1 MRKITIL
8 FLCLQVCI
16 ICLHAQTVDTS
27 LLKKRLT
34 DYLQNNFQ
42 EKLYVHTD
50 KNTYLAGE
58 IIWFKIYNTEAYTNR
73 PVNISKV
80 AYIEL
85 LDNQNKPIL
94 QTKVTLKEGGGEGTL
109 YLPVSINSGSYVL
122 RTYTSWMKNFGAD
135 YYYHKD
141 LSVYNTLKEENFNE
155 EKKVDDNIYRVHFF
169 PEGGNLVDG
178 LTSRIAFR
186 AVDRRGKSVEFEGV
200 ILNHNNDTISKFSP
214 LKFGIGSFYFCPYK
228 AEKYKVLIKPKGG
241 NEFSTTLPPIF
252 EKGTVISIKRK
263 DPAYLSVLLQS
274 NLVQPDEKYTLLV
287 HSGQKIVCVK
297 TISKED
303 TGKEYPVAVSLL
315 GDGISHFTLF
325 SSKGTAICQR
335 LYFKKPAN
343 LLNIRTE
350 TDKQDY
356 VPKEKVQLNIHAGLP
371 VKTNYSISVY
381 QTDSDIN
388 EEESIIS
395 SLWLSSELKGK
406 IENVAWYLKDP
417 TGDATDNLMLTHGWR
432 RFKWE
437 NIFGQEP
444 PSINY
449 PPELEG
455 HIISGRMYNSLTGDG
470 VENGQAYLSIP
481 GQHGQFY
488 TSSSHKGGKINFFTR
503 NFYSGNE
510 IIVQT
515 DARTDSL
522 LQVAIYSP
530 FSDEF
535 SSWYPAQFNEQPS
548 QKSLLER
555 SIAMQVNNAFQA
567 RKLNKQKLTSQ
578 PSFSFY
584 HQPDKVYKLDDYV
597 RFTTMEEVLREYVTE
612 ISVSLRKKNYYLR
625 VLDNKVGQFSERA
638 PLILLDGVPLF
649 DDGNAII
656 KTDPIKIQRLE
667 LILTA
672 YTYGK
677 NSFSGIASFY
687 SYKGDLAG
695 YQLPA
700 TALVLDYESLQT
712 NREFYSP
719 MYEGD
724 HTGFSRS
731 PDYRTTL
738 LWSGT
743 NVTDARGQAT
753 MSFFTSEVKGKY
765 VVDIQ
770 SITADGK
777 LGTAST
783 TFNVT
788 GKEPIKIN

>member
-8 FLCLQVCI
+8 LCLQVCI
-16 ICLHAQTVDTS
+16 ACLYAQTADTS

-94 QTKVTLKEGGGEGTL
+94 QTKVTLKEGGGEGTF

-186 AVDRRGKSVEFEGV
+186 AVDQRGKSVEFEGV

-241 NEFSTTLPPIF
+241 NEFSTSLPPIF
-252 EKGTVISIKRK
+252 EKGTVISIKK
-263 DPAYLSVLLQS
+263 TDPAYLSVLLQS
-274 NLVQPDEKYTLLV
+274 NPVQQSAKYTLLV
-287 HSGQKIVCVK
+287 HTRQKIVYVK
-297 TISKED
+297 AISAED
-303 TGKEYPVAVSLL
+303 IDNIHQIALSLL

-325 SSKGTAICQR
+325 NSEGTAICQR

-343 LLNIRTE
+343 LLNARTE
-350 TDKQDY
+350 TDRQDY
-356 VPKEKVQLNIHAGLP
+356 APKEKVQLNIHAGLP

-381 QTDSDIN
+381 QTDWDMS

-406 IENVAWYLKDP
+406 IENAVWYLKDP
-417 TGDATDNLMLTHGWR
+417 TGEATDNLMLTHGWR

-437 NIFGQEP
+437 NIFGQEKHP
-444 PSINY
+444 VDY
-449 PPELEG
+449 LPEAEG
-455 HIISGRMYNSLTGDG
+455 HIISGKLYNPLTGHAT
-470 VENGQAYLSIP
+470 ENGQVYLSVP
-481 GQHGQFY
+481 SQQGQFY
-488 TSSSHKGGKINFFTR
+488 TSLSRKDGKFNFFIR
-503 NFYSGNE
+503 DFYRGNE

-515 DARTDSL
+515 DTRTDTLS
-522 LQVAIYSP
+522 QIEIHSP
-530 FSDEF
+530 FSDKF
-535 SSWYPAQFNEQPS
+535 STWQAPQFNKQP
-548 QKSLLER
+548 QQQILLEK
-555 SIAMQVNNAFQA
+555 SIAMQVNNAYYSRQ
-567 RKLNKQKLTSQ
+567 LNKEKPIQTQ
-578 PSFSFY
+578 PRSFY
-584 HQPDKVYKLDDYV
+584 NKPDKVYKLDDYV
-597 RFTTMEEVLREYVTE
+597 RFTTMEEVLREYVSEVT
-612 ISVSLRKKNYYLR
+612 VALRKKDYYLR
-625 VLDNKVGQFSERA
+625 MLDNSTGQFSDKS
-638 PLILLDGVPLF
+638 PLVLIDGVPLF
-649 DDGNAII
+649 DEGNTII
-656 KTDPIKIQRLE
+656 KTNPGKIQRLE
-667 LILTA
+667 LIPAT
-672 YTYGK
+672 YTYGR
-677 NSFSGIASFY
+677 NTFSGIASFY

-695 YQLPA
+695 YHLSER
-700 TALVLDYESLQT
+700 ALVLDYESLQT

-724 HTGFSRS
+724 NAGFSRV

-738 LWSGT
+738 FWSGT
-743 NVTDARGQAT
+743 NQTDANGHSIV
-753 MSFFTSEVKGKY
+753 SFFTSEVTGKY

-770 SITADGK
+770 LITADGK
-777 LGTAST
+777 TGTART
-783 TFNVT
+783 TFGV
-788 GKEPIKIN
+788 KRK